1 MLKAVSRYIADRQGT
16 EISKVD
22 GDALLRGYQ
31 IHAMNRTSPK
41 RFWGISSSSPF
52 RHIFSSPNG
61 GCCSRSGGRS

>member
-31 IHAMNRTSPK
+31 IHAMNRTSP
-41 RFWGISSSSPF
+41 G
-52 RHIFSSPNG
+52 
-61 GCCSRSGGRS
+61 SRSARPQDNGRHHQ